1 MKELVL
7 LYFIGASSAYHI
19 GGRHQYIR
27 ELTDFLANSNTRFVE
42 PSIKHSNSPNTR
54 IEIQLDLYNLIDFD
68 VSKGIL
74 QLSVV
79 LHYEWDDVSLRWDE
93 FTWEQYYVRIPIN
106 KIWFPSIYIQNTAKG
121 LDGLSA
127 AKSAMITYSG
137 LVSYE
142 TPEVLHILC
151 SPDVSKYPLDEHI
164 CAIKIA
170 PLLANPGFTI
180 GPHIVALMMEHL
192 WENPS
197 WDINEENVT
206 TRDNKFI
213 DIYIRLKR
221 CPFFL
226 FLNLISPV
234 LVLGILNL
242 FVFLLPQDSGE
253 RLSFSITMLLSFI
266 VFISFTS
273 EELPDS
279 NTSICVFNVYLL
291 AQLIESTAITL
302 AVTFI
307 SYIHHKPEAETVPHI
322 YRRLHCRREASVV
335 PDSCQEPL
343 GTDMIKTTDITWQK
357 VSSTLNNICF
367 ILFVSLSLVEKVVVF
382 VLIKLN

>member
-1 MKELVL
+1 M
-7 LYFIGASSAYHI
+7 
-19 GGRHQYIR
+19 
-27 ELTDFLANSNTRFVE
+27 D
-42 PSIKHSNSPNTR
+42 
-54 IEIQLDLYNLIDFD
+54 
-68 VSKGIL
+68 
-74 QLSVV
+74 
-79 LHYEWDDVSLRWDE
+79 
-93 FTWEQYYVRIPIN
+93 
-106 KIWFPSIYIQNTAKG
+106 
-121 LDGLSA
+121 LSA

-253 RLSFSITMLLSFI
+253 RLSFSITMLLSFV

-302 AVTFI
+302 AVSFI
-307 SYIHHKPEAETVPHI
+307 SYINNKPEAEAVPYI
-322 YRRLHCRREASVV
+322 YRRLQASVV
-335 PDSCQEPL
+335 SDSCQEPL
-343 GTDMIKTTDITWQK
+343 GTDMIKTTEVTWQK
-357 VSSTLNNICF
+357 VSSALNNICL
-367 ILFVSLSLVEKVVVF
+367 IVFVSLSLVEKVVVF
-382 VLIKLN
+382 VLIKLT